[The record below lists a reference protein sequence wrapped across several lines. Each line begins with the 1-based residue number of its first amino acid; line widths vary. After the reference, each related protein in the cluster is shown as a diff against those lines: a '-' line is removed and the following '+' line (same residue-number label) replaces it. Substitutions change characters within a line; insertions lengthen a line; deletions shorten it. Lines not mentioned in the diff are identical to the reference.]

1 MTARLRHLV
10 LATDNLAAAAA
21 AAQSWL
27 GVAPGIADAEAMLD
41 FDLEHE
47 ILVLGSAYLEI
58 VAPLGN
64 RPELP
69 GAKFLARHGPGGYM
83 LDLQVPDL
91 EEILTEAAKLGIE
104 PVLRDVYRENYI
116 CQLHPRDFGT
126 LLEVDQNTGGR
137 DWHWDAEFSPAQR
150 SAERALPVAAQL
162 AVPDPAQ
169 MAHRWAR
176 VFGGDLAVDT
186 NSVLLNGVTISFV
199 AAAGSPTGL
208 ASVDVQVPADVE
220 PGEQEIAGVI
230 FRRRRGVTTT
240 DSLESGSTT

>member
-10 LATDNLAAAAA
+10 LATDDLAAATA
-21 AAQSWL
+21 AAQTWL
-27 GVAPGIADAEAMLD
+27 GVEPGIADAEAMLD

-47 ILVLGSAYLEI
+47 ILLLGSAYLEI

-91 EEILTEAAKLGIE
+91 EEIVAGAAKLGIE
-104 PVLRDVYRENYI
+104 PVLRDVYRDNHI

-126 LLEVDQNTGGR
+126 LLEVDQITGGR
-137 DWHWDAEFSPAQR
+137 DWHWDAEFSPAER
-150 SAERALPVAAQL
+150 AAERALPVAAQL
-162 AVPDPAQ
+162 AVPDPEQ
-169 MAHRWAR
+169 MARRWAH
-176 VFGGDLAVDT
+176 VFGGDLAAGT
-186 NSVLLNGVTISFV
+186 SSVRLNGVTISFV
-199 AAAGSPTGL
+199 AAAGGPAGL
-208 ASVDVQVPADVE
+208 TSVDVQVPADVK

-230 FRRRRGVTTT
+230 FRRRHHHDRQ
-240 DSLESGSTT
+240 L

>member
-1 MTARLRHLV
+1 VTARLRHLV
-10 LATDNLAAAAA
+10 LATDDLAATTAAA
-21 AAQSWL
+21 RTWL
-27 GVAPGIADAEAMLD
+27 RVAPGIADAEAMLD

-91 EEILTEAAKLGIE
+91 EEILTEAAELGIE
-104 PVLRDVYRENYI
+104 PVLRDIYRENYI

-126 LLEVDQNTGGR
+126 LLEVDQITGGG
-137 DWHWDAEFSPAQR
+137 DWHWDSEFSPAER

-176 VFGGDLAVDT
+176 VFGGGLDVDT
-186 NSVLLNGVTISFV
+186 N
-199 AAAGSPTGL
+199 AGGPTGL

-240 DSLESGSTT
+240 ASHESGSTT